1 MAYIDGTRS
10 STLTMSHTQD
20 VQVRIWNPFAV
31 IPPDQDWQF
40 KRTNFTFS
48 GHLGFSASLTIATS
62 VVAPSPGAAWTWEL
76 RANIVVNNGHGS
88 STSSYTVLASGS
100 ETGATTYRDVS
111 ATCAGDFSASVS
123 TDKLWDITQTAYS
136 SSTAPTV
143 FPPNTSYR
151 WYEMTTSGA
160 TAACSLSAG
169 GSTVSVS
176 AAASSRQTAT
186 YTASLSADGASIGP
200 SAHDFAV
207 SLVKVNGVAVHDITH
222 AHTWYNQSATEW
234 TMHLEGGV
242 DAFGVYTGANG
253 TISTS
258 SCLDRNVSVIGRT
271 RAWAVSYPDSLSVVV
286 TGFDGSSR
294 TISGTG
300 SMSGSDTFVDYS
312 TTTVLIDPDYGSNT
326 LTTSLDDVPASI
338 SCAITGASLTAVGE
352 ANTET
357 RCMFRGFRFN
367 GWSLAYAT
375 TRSIAGT
382 GNDRLFAPYEGMSG
396 YRYLDIQIKAQ
407 SGTGVAGTF
416 VITDYHGNTKTWNI
430 TAATTS
436 YAVVTIDLCSPDS
449 WSVSALP
456 LTDGKDNPYPR
467 KNTASS
473 SYAGSESVDS
483 AYWGVTSCQRL
494 RIATGAIDLGTTTLK
509 QDTTNGFTNSH
520 YVPSGLGY
528 EHERITPA
536 IVAEVDTTTYY
547 YSRRFWQ
554 QKNDGRDE
562 EESDYWWQKTVGG
575 ATGVTTYGVT
585 PLSISDLA
593 GQVNGSDDSI
603 VRHPGWTATNSVAY
617 PGSGTCSVSQPPL
630 RDCFLNGGTGIS
642 TWLYGGG
649 ILATPNATSGTDF
662 AYGFEIGVGTITAQ
676 TLFDSINGDFIPDL
690 YDPFDVNGGTDSA
703 LYLPF
708 GAILRGP
715 AHGIVFDTSGN
726 PATSGTVTLQLSS
739 DSSSRGTD
747 STFDALGNYQTGL
760 PYGLGKAN
768 HAIVIGANSVGVN
781 PMYSAKRQR
790 AVFMEEQLAG
800 NCTAADV
807 SPAQQA
813 TYGVVTDT
821 GGVKLYH
828 ARAHNGTNWSEVTT
842 PITGAVCLSLA
853 YQRHSGAMTLIIIV
867 DDTDGTVKRYT
878 TDDEGGTVS
887 VATTIGTGT
896 HGTVCVSPN
905 GMEYI
910 FFRTSSSNIQR
921 VKRDPMGNVITAA
934 SNVVTGNVSDDE
946 LACYWRLG
954 VIYIIYTHTST
965 GITIVSSSDDAE
977 TFS

>member
-1 MAYIDGTRS
+1 MPYIDGTRS
-10 STLTMSHTQD
+10 ATAQCDLSLSYNILVYPNDLVPFVALKLGYVDGSIGGVASHTGAYSTWTWSWTSTPHAPNWQWFIYLTMTSNDGYGHSTTVVKTVASGTESFATEWVDVAATLT
-20 VQVRIWNPFAV
+20 
-31 IPPDQDWQF
+31 
-40 KRTNFTFS
+40 
-48 GHLGFSASLTIATS
+48 
-62 VVAPSPGAAWTWEL
+62 
-76 RANIVVNNGHGS
+76 GS
-88 STSSYTVLASGS
+88 WSCTVG
-100 ETGATTYRDVS
+100 
-111 ATCAGDFSASVS
+111 
-123 TDKLWDITQTAYS
+123 TDKLWDVTEASYS
-136 SSTAPTV
+136 ISTAPTV
-143 FPPNTSYR
+143 FPPATTYA
-151 WYEMTTSGA
+151 WYELSRYGSTPSCTLTIGGTACTATGAYASGA
-160 TAACSLSAG
+160 RHRMTYIFGASLAG
-169 GSTVSVS
+169 ICQDE
-176 AAASSRQTAT
+176 A
-186 YTASLSADGASIGP
+186 TAS
-200 SAHDFAV
+200 AV
-207 SLVKVNGVAVHDITH
+207 ITNYLVNGVAPYAASHS
-222 AHTWYNQSATEW
+222 HTFGGQSATNW
-234 TMHLEGGV
+234 SVTMSAATYDVITV
-242 DAFGVYTGANG
+242 DL
-253 TISTS
+253 TS
-258 SCLDRNVSVIGRT
+258 YARIAAVCALAGRI
-271 RAWAVSYPDSLSVVV
+271 RAWSASYPESLTCRI
-286 TGFDGSSR
+286 TGFDAETTGYR
-294 TISGTG
+294 DVTGTG
-300 SMSGSDTFVDYS
+300 SISSSDTFYLYS
-312 TTTVLIDPDYGSNT
+312 SVSDIVKDSTSDS
-326 LTTSLDDVPASI
+326 LTTALDSVPVSV
-338 SCAITGASLTAVGE
+338 SVAITGASLTAVGE

-416 VITDYHGNTKTWNI
+416 VLTDFHGNFKTWNI

-436 YAVVTIDLCSPDS
+436 YQTVTIDLCSPDA
-449 WSVSALP
+449 WSVSGLP
-456 LTDGKDNPYPR
+456 LTDGKDTPYPR
-467 KNTASS
+467 KNTSSS

-509 QDTTNGFTNSH
+509 QDTVNGFTNSH

-528 EHERITPA
+528 ENERITPA

-562 EESDYWWQKTVGG
+562 EESDYRWQKTVGG
-575 ATGVTTYGVT
+575 STGVTSYSVT
-585 PLSISDLA
+585 PLTIVDLV
-593 GQVNGSDDSI
+593 GQINTSDDSI

-715 AHGIVFDTSGN
+715 AHGIVFDNSGS

-768 HAIVIGANSVGVN
+768 HSILIGANSVGVN

-790 AVFMEEQLAG
+790 AVFVEEQLAG

-813 TYGVVTDT
+813 TYGVVTAG

-828 ARAHNGTNWSEVTT
+828 SRAHNGTNWSEVTT

-853 YQRHSGAMTLIIIV
+853 YQRNSGAMSLIIIV
-867 DDTDGTVKRYT
+867 DDTDGSVKRYLT
-878 TDDEGGTVS
+878 SDEGNTVS

-934 SNVVTGNVSDDE
+934 SNVVTGNVADDE

-954 VIYIIYTHTST
+954 VVYIIYTHTST

-977 TFS
+977 TFA